1 MATAV
6 ERTPGRAG
14 IVVTGVGAVSP
25 AGLGH
30 RALWDAVRGGRVT
43 TGAVTRFDTSR
54 HPSHRAGEIPRSA
67 LSRLDSLVPPHRS
80 LAARCLAAAAAE
92 AAHGAGLTRTGGFTR
107 TGGLTREGGAS
118 TEGGARTGV
127 FAGTVMGTRPVL
139 DHGITS
145 AGLTAEGTD
154 WAEPA
159 RLLDLV
165 PEVVPVDGPVV
176 LLASGCSVG
185 GDAVACGAAA
195 ISEGEVDVA
204 ICGGAEELS
213 QEVFAMF
220 TTLRALA
227 PDVARP
233 FDDDR
238 LGMQPAEGAAVV
250 ILESA
255 EHCAARGGLPLAV
268 LLAHGAAADAY
279 HLTRPR
285 PTGDALV
292 EAIGTCLRDA
302 GRAPEEIDWVCAHGT
317 GTRASDGVEARAIVS
332 ALGGPGRR
340 RPAVSS
346 LKGMLGHTQGAA
358 GVLEAVVA
366 VLAMAAGHLPG
377 NATLRRPDPACAG
390 LDLVPP
396 RGREAPVATV
406 LSLAFG
412 LGGGVSA
419 LLLGAAGGDDEA

>member
-1 MATAV
+1 MTTAV
-6 ERTPGRAG
+6 ECPPGRAG
-14 IVVTGVGAVSP
+14 IVVTGLGAVSP

-43 TGAVTRFDTSR
+43 TGPVTRFDTSR
-54 HPSHRAGEIPRSA
+54 HPSHRAGEIPRST
-67 LSRLDSLVPPHRS
+67 LSRLDSIVPPHRS

-92 AAHGAGLTRTGGFTR
+92 AVRGAGLTGSGGSSRGRARTA
-107 TGGLTREGGAS
+107 GA
-118 TEGGARTGV
+118 TRTGV

-139 DHGITS
+139 DHGITP
-145 AGLTAEGTD
+145 AGLTAEGSE
-154 WAEPA
+154 WAEPE

-165 PEVVPVDGPVV
+165 PGVVPVDGPVV

-195 ISEGEVDVA
+195 IFEGEVDVA

-233 FDDDR
+233 FDGDR
-238 LGMQPAEGAAVV
+238 LGMQPAEGAAVLV
-250 ILESA
+250 LESA
-255 EHCAARGGLPLAV
+255 EHCAARGGRPLAV
-268 LLAHGAAADAY
+268 LLAHGAAADAH

-292 EAIGTCLRDA
+292 AAIGTCLRDA

-317 GTRASDGVEARAIVS
+317 GTPASDGVEARAIAS

-340 RPAVSS
+340 RPVVSS
-346 LKGMLGHTQGAA
+346 LKGVLGHTQGAA

-366 VLAMAAGHLPG
+366 VHALSAGHLPG
-377 NATLRRPDPACAG
+377 NATLRRPDPACAD

-396 RGREAPVATV
+396 QGRRAPVATV

-419 LLLGAAGGDDEA
+419 LLLGAAGGDHGV

>member
-1 MATAV
+1 MAT
-6 ERTPGRAG
+6 PMKRAPARSG
-14 IVVTGVGAVSP
+14 VVVTGIGAVSP
-25 AGLGH
+25 AGLGR
-30 RALWDAVRGGRVT
+30 RALWDAVRTGRVT
-43 TGAVTRFDTSR
+43 TGPVTRFDTSR
-54 HPSHRAGEIPRSA
+54 HPSDRAGEIPSAA
-67 LSRLDSLVPPHRS
+67 LSQLDSLVPPHRS
-80 LAARCLAAAAAE
+80 LAARFLAAAAAE
-92 AAHGAGLTRTGGFTR
+92 AAHVAGLPDDGH
-107 TGGLTREGGAS
+107 
-118 TEGGARTGV
+118 RTGV
-127 FAGTVMGTRPVL
+127 FAGTVMATRPVL
-139 DHGITS
+139 DHGITC
-145 AGLTAEGTD
+145 AGLTPEGTD
-154 WAEPA
+154 WAEPE
-159 RLLDLV
+159 RLLDLLPQAV
-165 PEVVPVDGPVV
+165 AFDGPAVQ
-176 LLASGCSVG
+176 LASGCSVG
-185 GDAVACGAAA
+185 GDAVACGAEA
-195 ISEGEVDVA
+195 IADGEVDVA

-233 FDDDR
+233 FDADR
-238 LGMQPAEGAAVV
+238 LGMQPSEGAAAV

-255 EHCAARGGLPLAV
+255 AHCAARGAVPLAV

-292 EAIGTCLRDA
+292 RAIGTCLADA
-302 GRAPEEIDWVCAHGT
+302 GRSPQSVDWVCAHGT
-317 GTRASDGVEARAIVS
+317 GTPASDGVEARAIAS

-346 LKGMLGHTQGAA
+346 LKGVLGHTQGAA

-366 VLAMAAGHLPG
+366 VMALAAGHLPG
-377 NATLRRPDPACAG
+377 NATLRDADPACEG

-396 RGREAPVATV
+396 SGRPASLATV

-419 LLLGAAGGDDEA
+419 LLLGAVGSDDAA

>member
-6 ERTPGRAG
+6 AGLPGRADV
-14 IVVTGVGAVSP
+14 VVTGVGAVSP

-30 RALWDAVRGGRVT
+30 RALWEAVRAGRVT
-43 TGAVTRFDTSR
+43 TGPVTRFDTTGY
-54 HPSHRAGEIPRSA
+54 PSHRAGEIPPSA
-67 LSRLDSLVPPHRS
+67 LSRLDALVPRHPS
-80 LAARCLAAAAAE
+80 LAARCLAAAVAE
-92 AAHGAGLTRTGGFTR
+92 AAHGAELTRTVR
-107 TGGLTREGGAS
+107 
-118 TEGGARTGV
+118 GARTGV
-127 FAGTVMGTRPVL
+127 FAATVMGTRPVL
-139 DHGITS
+139 DRGITS
-145 AGLTAEGTD
+145 TGLTPEGTD
-154 WAEPA
+154 WAEPQ

-165 PEVVPVDGPVV
+165 GEVVSVDGPVV

-195 ISEGEVDVA
+195 IAEGEVDVA

-233 FDDDR
+233 FDADR
-238 LGMQPAEGAAVV
+238 LGMQPAEGAAVL

-255 EHCAARGGLPLAV
+255 AHCAARGAVPLAV
-268 LLAHGAAADAY
+268 LLAYGAAADAY

-285 PTGDALV
+285 PTGEALV
-292 EAIGTCLRDA
+292 RAIGTCLRAAD
-302 GRAPEEIDWVCAHGT
+302 RAPEEIDWVCAHGT
-317 GTRASDGVEARAIVS
+317 GTPASDGVEARAIGS
-332 ALGGPGRR
+332 ALGGDGRR

-366 VLAMAAGHLPG
+366 VLAMAAGHVPG
-377 NATLRRPDPACAG
+377 NATLRRPDPACTG

-396 RGREAPVATV
+396 QGRAASLATV

-419 LLLGAAGGDDEA
+419 LLLGAVGGEHAA

>member
-6 ERTPGRAG
+6 ECPPGRAG

-43 TGAVTRFDTSR
+43 TGPVTRFDTSR

-92 AAHGAGLTRTGGFTR
+92 AAHGAGLIRTGSR
-107 TGGLTREGGAS
+107 
-118 TEGGARTGV
+118 ARTGV

-139 DHGITS
+139 DRGISS

-154 WAEPA
+154 WAEPE

-165 PEVVPVDGPVV
+165 PEAVPVDGPVV

-233 FDDDR
+233 FDGDR

-317 GTRASDGVEARAIVS
+317 GTPASDGVEARAIVA

-366 VLAMAAGHLPG
+366 VLALAAGHLPG

-419 LLLGAAGGDDEA
+419 LLLGAAGGDDDA